1 MVMKPSEAPK
11 PENPAKS
18 PESLELPSHAN
29 PFQTKPKKV
38 SQIGMRSKLIRE
50 ALPGILITAF
60 TGIVATVIVKLV
72 TEPRPT
78 SSQATTTPK
87 MATGCKTFADCPAP
101 PKGLFRYS
109 GSTSWVPLHRELNL
123 ELAKLYPEFKMQ
135 YVAPETGVPGTV
147 KGAEML
153 LEGKVDFSH
162 SARPLSQ
169 EFRSK
174 AAQQGQ
180 VLEMIPIA
188 MTGFTVIVHP
198 DVKIPGLTIK
208 QLRDIYAGRIE
219 NWKQLGGDDL
229 PIQSIQ
235 RTNQPDGTREL
246 VLGDE
251 PAGSNVQLVAT
262 PTEGVRKVSKTPG
275 AVFYTGSGLLLNQ
288 CIAVRR
294 VPIGME
300 TGQFFDAEK
309 AIGNGETVC
318 SGQPKMRMNSEALIA
333 TNGGYPLKDL
343 LYVTLVKNDRVQS
356 QPGEVYANFLLS
368 EQGQA
373 LIEKAGYARIR

>member
-38 SQIGMRSKLIRE
+38 SQIGMRSKLVRE

-72 TEPRPT
+72 TEPSKPT
-78 SSQATTTPK
+78 QSQATTQK
-87 MATGCKTFADCPAP
+87 ISTGCKTFADCPAP
-101 PKGLFRYS
+101 PKGLFRYA
-109 GSTSWVPLHRELNL
+109 GSTSWAPLHRELNL
-123 ELAKLYPEFKMQ
+123 ELSKLYPEFKMQ

-198 DVKIPGLTIK
+198 DVKIPGLTIQ
-208 QLRDIYAGRIE
+208 QLRDIYTGRIE

-229 PIQSIQ
+229 PIQAIQ
-235 RTNQPDGTREL
+235 RASQPDGSRDL
-246 VLGDE
+246 LRGDE
-251 PAGSNVQLVAT
+251 PSGPNVQLADT
-262 PTEGVRKVSKTPG
+262 PTEGVRQVSKTPG
-275 AVFYTGSGLLLNQ
+275 AIFYTGSGLLLNQ

-294 VPIGME
+294 VPIGTE
-300 TGQFFDAEK
+300 LGQFFDAEK

-368 EQGQA
+368 EQGQT
-373 LIEKAGYARIR
+373 LIEKAGYTRIR

>member
-1 MVMKPSEAPK
+1 MVMKPSDVPQ
-11 PENPAKS
+11 PQNPAENLES
-18 PESLELPSHAN
+18 PELPCHAN
-29 PFQTKPKKV
+29 PFQTKPKKA
-38 SQIGMRSKLIRE
+38 SQIGIRSKFARE
-50 ALPGILITAF
+50 ILPSILITAF

-72 TEPRPT
+72 TEPPKQ
-78 SSQATTTPK
+78 SLSQATT
-87 MATGCKTFADCPAP
+87 ATTQKITAGCKTFADCPAP

-109 GSTSWVPLHRELNL
+109 GSTSWAPLHRELNL

-135 YVAPETGVPGTV
+135 YVAPETGVPSTT
-147 KGAEML
+147 KGVEML

-162 SARPLSQ
+162 SARAISQ

-180 VLEMIPIA
+180 VLETIPIA

-198 DVKIPGLTIK
+198 DVKIPGLTIQ
-208 QLRDIYAGRIE
+208 QLRDIYIGKIE

-229 PIQSIQ
+229 PIQAIQ
-235 RTNQPDGTREL
+235 RVNQPDGIREL
-246 VLGDE
+246 LLADE
-251 PAGSNVQLVAT
+251 PPGPNVQLVAT

-288 CIAVRR
+288 CIAIRR
-294 VPIGME
+294 VPLGTE
-300 TGQFFDAEK
+300 KGQFFDAER

-318 SGQPKMRMNSEALIA
+318 SGQPKMRMNSEALMA

-343 LYVTLVKNDRVQS
+343 LHRNV
-356 QPGEVYANFLLS
+356 
-368 EQGQA
+368 
-373 LIEKAGYARIR
+373 